1 MRRGRSFVFHF
12 DLMPSSKDV
21 DTSTGTEDLRRQIL
35 DTARSLLVSDG
46 YQNLS
51 MRKIARSIGYSP
63 TSIYL
68 HFESKDAL
76 IHALIHE
83 GMMELRGELEDSA
96 ARGEGSPLERL
107 RTLCRRFVEFG
118 LTNPE
123 YYEIMFQLRPE
134 RMERYPREKYRE
146 ARENLNFFVEALVQ
160 GSEEGLFDVDDAQ
173 VSASAIWAA
182 LHGTISLLLAER
194 IDARIDRDAFV
205 DASIQQTIQG
215 CLRTPVPS
223 APV

>member
-1 MRRGRSFVFHF
+1 
-12 DLMPSSKDV
+12 MPSSKDV